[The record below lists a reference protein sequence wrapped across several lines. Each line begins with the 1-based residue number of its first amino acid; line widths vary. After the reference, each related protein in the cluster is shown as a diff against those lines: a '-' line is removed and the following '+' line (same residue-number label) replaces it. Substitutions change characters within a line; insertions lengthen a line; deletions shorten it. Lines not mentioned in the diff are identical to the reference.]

1 MKRKSIL
8 AALAALLALVFAFAL
23 AGCSES
29 TVSSRMVI
37 YDDLSGTKT
46 VTVRVWGDQEPLDGR
61 DYTAGN
67 NTSFMMTQGE
77 ALAEKLHEF
86 CALDDVEI
94 SVMMGRTVTSST
106 YITLKFDFEDIDDYN
121 AKAKVMAGKN
131 AELWVDATLT
141 ENADGTVTVREA
153 ASNLEVLYL
162 DILEQYFN
170 DFDCYPVYEYGPN
183 TQSQYIPNGIIFQG
197 EDMYSFTWWVVPTA
211 MELTVGSE
219 SAEETFFDPAEDYEY
234 RADLSEVFLEVT
246 GTPAARPSLTGI
258 EVKAGLLTRYEEGED
273 FAGGVLTLTYS
284 DGSTEEIAITSAM
297 LTGFDTSTAGE
308 KQVTVQYQ
316 GFEDTFTVT
325 VAEGST
331 GPVDPSGPD
340 DPADGPDDTPS
351 HETPAEEGGFPVWA
365 WFAIGAVL
373 LLIVGGGTAVAMWR
387 KEMRKRK

>member
-141 ENADGTVTVREA
+141 ENADGTVTVREV

-170 DFDCYPVYEYGPN
+170 DFDCYPSTN
-183 TQSQYIPNGIIFQG
+183 TAPTRRASI
-197 EDMYSFTWWVVPTA
+197 SPTA
-211 MELTVGSE
+211 SYSKGRTCIPSHGGWSRRRWSL
-219 SAEETFFDPAEDYEY
+219 PW
-234 RADLSEVFLEVT
+234 
-246 GTPAARPSLTGI
+246 AAKAPKRPSLTPPR
-258 EVKAGLLTRYEEGED
+258 T
-273 FAGGVLTLTYS
+273 TN
-284 DGSTEEIAITSAM
+284 
-297 LTGFDTSTAGE
+297 TAP
-308 KQVTVQYQ
+308 
-316 GFEDTFTVT
+316 TF
-325 VAEGST
+325 
-331 GPVDPSGPD
+331 
-340 DPADGPDDTPS
+340 
-351 HETPAEEGGFPVWA
+351 
-365 WFAIGAVL
+365 
-373 LLIVGGGTAVAMWR
+373 R
-387 KEMRKRK
+387 KSFSK